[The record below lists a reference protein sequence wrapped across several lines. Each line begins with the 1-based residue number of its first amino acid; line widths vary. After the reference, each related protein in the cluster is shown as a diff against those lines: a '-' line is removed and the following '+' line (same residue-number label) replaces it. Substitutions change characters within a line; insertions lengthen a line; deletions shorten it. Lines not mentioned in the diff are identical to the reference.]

1 MRKAITLD
9 HELFLCVATTLKTF
23 GQWICEDFMRLHVLS
38 HSCYHPDGLVKSIA
52 EVDDVS
58 GHIVV
63 IQKLLPKEPEA
74 DLNEGGGFGC

>member
-1 MRKAITLD
+1 
-9 HELFLCVATTLKTF
+9 
-23 GQWICEDFMRLHVLS
+23 MRLHVLS
-38 HSCYHPDGLVKSIA
+38 RLCYHPDGLVKSIE